1 MSEAQTYIERF
12 RELRGNALKTLDGL
26 DSGGLNFKPTRK
38 NTNSLFILATHLLG
52 SERYWIHQVVGQRAV
67 ERDRDAEF
75 RARGKNAD
83 ALKAAFD
90 EATGTTD
97 GILAALTSADFDK
110 DRETNRE
117 GRLRTA
123 RWCVLH
129 MIEHYSEHGGHM
141 NLTRQLWEER
151 GNRLKPKAQS
161 VKRNAKSAKPNATS
175 RKRKK

>member
-1 MSEAQTYIERF
+1 MSESKTYSERF

-38 NTNSLFILATHLLG
+38 DTNSLYILATHLLG
-52 SERYWIHQVVGQRAV
+52 SERYWIHQVVGKRTI

-83 ALKAAFD
+83 ALKAAF
-90 EATGTTD
+90 EEVARTSD
-97 GILAALTSADFDK
+97 GILVSLTSADFDK

-151 GNRLKPKAQS
+151 KKTP
-161 VKRNAKSAKPNATS
+161 SAKRKATS
-175 RKRKK
+175 RGAKVKSKK